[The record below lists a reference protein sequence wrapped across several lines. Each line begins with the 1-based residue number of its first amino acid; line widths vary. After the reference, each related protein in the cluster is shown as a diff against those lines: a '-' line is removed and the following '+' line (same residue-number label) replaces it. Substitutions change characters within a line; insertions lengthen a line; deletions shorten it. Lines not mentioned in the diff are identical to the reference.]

1 MPVEVVEEHR
11 VLVDRETRRVPAHD
25 ALLGR
30 GACVQ
35 LIHGSMELHIDSNLR
50 QEYESVW
57 VSQAREREIASDRD
71 IIRGV
76 KIARDR
82 ERDRDLLALA
92 VGHREAGSNL
102 DDALGGGETEQGTD
116 DSLAVLALACVVIE
130 DRHDD
135 HRMDVAR
142 GRSALAQEQ
151 LRRHYERGRER
162 ERDG

>member
-11 VLVDRETRRVPAHD
+11 VLVDGETRRVPAHD

-76 KIARDR
+76 KISR
-82 ERDRDLLALA
+82 E
-92 VGHREAGSNL
+92 
-102 DDALGGGETEQGTD
+102 
-116 DSLAVLALACVVIE
+116 I
-130 DRHDD
+130 
-135 HRMDVAR
+135 
-142 GRSALAQEQ
+142 
-151 LRRHYERGRER
+151 ER
-162 ERDG
+162 ETSSPSLWGTGKLDRISTMPSAVVRPSKVPMTRSPFLLLRA